1 MMKKLLLLVLIFLN
15 FTVLPA
21 DAVEKKVVIDRLT
34 QSEAED
40 LDIEIPDD
48 VPPGYHSITI
58 EVYDDNGTVSEK
70 EVEFCKDEEGV
81 VQWDN
86 NCPNLK
92 LDEEPAA
99 VDPEPVKAIKAGL
112 QPYDPLSDPE
122 TTKGLH
128 LAGFA
133 ALAALTSIKRN
144 EKQSDEEQSDEEQ
157 DQESLQSVSSGALKL
172 LKNEP
177 GRGDLSKTWDN
188 RFTDKSD
195 FLFVS
200 LAHRFNR
207 FSPLLTRTIQ
217 DGNTVRAMLGSW
229 AALLMPIGLILGVIA
244 VIDTGGQSLPPVWT
258 IVALIMAVAIFD
270 AFAGLVAGFVFFL
283 AALVTGNITNR
294 PELLTTIGVM
304 VLFFAPALLA
314 SAFRPFRRLVRNQDD
329 MWERITDY
337 ALGTLLTFWVITKMV
352 AAMNGLAR
360 LELPITEYG
369 TELALIAAG
378 LLLIRVALEDIAVE
392 HYPIRLRALHV
403 EIRKPSQS
411 QKIRSLAFKIFV
423 FFIMAAPFVGSTLNL
438 VLGTLLFAIP
448 QITSLSLEDSLPKKK
463 LYLPKGVLKTVV
475 MIFVMALASNMI
487 EGAFSSPEAFLKW
500 SFVVMALP
508 GFILHY
514 LDAITDTP
522 EGDWKTTEK
531 GRMIYRIGGVVIFV
545 LMVLVVR
552 GVDIASWLVG

>member
-1 MMKKLLLLVLIFLN
+1 MRKILLLAIILLNFLVLPSS
-15 FTVLPA
+15 V
-21 DAVEKKVVIDRLT
+21 AVEKNVVIDRLT

-40 LDIEIPDD
+40 LDIEIPDS
-48 VPPGYHSITI
+48 VPPGFHSITI

-70 EVEFCKDEEGV
+70 EIEFCKDEKGV

-86 NCPNLK
+86 KCPNLN
-92 LDEEPAA
+92 LEEEPAP
-99 VDPEPVKAIKAGL
+99 VDPEPVKAIKTGL

-144 EKQSDEEQSDEEQ
+144 EKQSEEEQ

-217 DGNTVRAMLGSW
+217 DGNTVRAMIGSW
-229 AALLMPIGLILGVIA
+229 AALLMPIGLILGTIA
-244 VIDTGGQSLPPVWT
+244 VINTGGQSLPPVWT
-258 IVALIMAVAIFD
+258 IVALIMSVAIFD
-270 AFAGLVAGFVFFL
+270 AFAGFVAGFVFFL

-329 MWERITDY
+329 RWERITDY
-337 ALGTLLTFWVITKMV
+337 ALATLLTFWVITKMV

-360 LELPITEYG
+360 LELPITDYG

-392 HYPIRLRALHV
+392 QYPMRLRALHV
-403 EIRKPSQS
+403 EIRKPSQA
-411 QKIRSLAFKIFV
+411 QKVRSLAFKIFV

-438 VLGTLLFAIP
+438 VLGTLIFAIP
-448 QITSLSLEDSLPKKK
+448 QITSLSLEDNLPKKK
-463 LYLPKGVLKTVV
+463 LYLPKGVFKTVV
-475 MIFVMALASNMI
+475 MIFVMALASNLI

-508 GFILHY
+508 GFFLHY
-514 LDAITDTP
+514 LDAITDAP
-522 EGDWKTTEK
+522 ESDWKTTEK
-531 GRMIYRIGGVVIFV
+531 GRMIYRIGGVIVFI
-545 LMVLVVR
+545 LMVLVVQ
-552 GVDIASWLVG
+552 GVDLASWIS

>member
-1 MMKKLLLLVLIFLN
+1 MKKVILFAIILLNFLVLP
-15 FTVLPA
+15 TSVA
-21 DAVEKKVVIDRLT
+21 AEQKVVIDRLS
-34 QSEAED
+34 QSEVED
-40 LDIEIPDD
+40 LDITIPDEIP
-48 VPPGYHSITI
+48 PGFHSITI
-58 EVYDDNGTVSEK
+58 EVYDDNGTVSQK
-70 EVEFCKDEEGV
+70 EIEFCKDEEGV

-86 NCPNLK
+86 KCPNLK
-92 LDEEPAA
+92 VDEESAPVIPA
-99 VDPEPVKAIKAGL
+99 PEKEVKTGL

-133 ALAALTSIKRN
+133 ALAALTSIRRN
-144 EKQSDEEQSDEEQ
+144 EKQSDEEQE
-157 DQESLQSVSSGALKL
+157 QESLQSVSSGALKL

-177 GRGDLSKTWDN
+177 GKGDLSKSWDN
-188 RFTDKSD
+188 RFTDETD
-195 FLFVS
+195 FVFVS

-217 DGNTVRAMLGSW
+217 DGNTIRAIIGSW
-229 AALLMPIGLILGVIA
+229 AGLLMPIGLILGIVAA
-244 VIDTGGQSLPPVWT
+244 VNTSGQALPPAWG
-258 IVALIMAVAIFD
+258 IVALIMAVAIYD
-270 AFAGLVAGFVFFL
+270 AFAGFIAGSVFFL
-283 AALVTGNITNR
+283 AALLTGNITNR
-294 PELLTTIGVM
+294 PEFLTAIGVM

-337 ALGTLLTFWVITKMV
+337 AIGTLLTFWVITKMV

-360 LELPITEYG
+360 LELPITDYG
-369 TELALIAAG
+369 TELALIASG
-378 LLLIRVALEDIAVE
+378 LLLIRVAFEDIAVE

-403 EIRKPSQS
+403 EIRKPSQN
-411 QKIRSLAFKIFV
+411 QKIRSLVFKVFV

-448 QITSLSLEDSLPKKK
+448 QITSLSLEDNLPKKK
-463 LYLPKGVLKTVV
+463 LYLPKGVFKTVV
-475 MIFVMALASNMI
+475 MIFVMALASNVI

-514 LDAITDTP
+514 LDAITDAP
-522 EGDWKTTEK
+522 ETDWKTTEK
-531 GRMIYRIGGVVIFV
+531 GRMIYRVGGVVVFI
-545 LMVLVVR
+545 LMVLVVK

>member
-1 MMKKLLLLVLIFLN
+1 MRKLLLLTLIFLN
-15 FTVLPA
+15 LSVLPA
-21 DAVEKKVVIDRLT
+21 DSAEKKVVIDRLT

-48 VPPGYHSITI
+48 VPPGFHSMTI

-70 EVEFCKDEEGV
+70 EVEFCKDENGV

-86 NCPNLK
+86 NCPNLNV
-92 LDEEPAA
+92 EGEPAP

-112 QPYDPLSDPE
+112 QPYDPLGDSE
-122 TTKGLH
+122 TTKGLQ
-128 LAGFA
+128 LAAFA
-133 ALAALTSIKRN
+133 ALAALTSVKRD
-144 EKQSDEEQSDEEQ
+144 EKQSDEEAE
-157 DQESLQSVSSGALKL
+157 QESLQSVSSGALKL

-177 GRGDLSKTWDN
+177 GKGDLSNTWDN
-188 RFTDKSD
+188 KFTDETD
-195 FLFVS
+195 FTFVA

-217 DGNTVRAMLGSW
+217 DGNTVRAIIGSF
-229 AALLMPIGLILGVIA
+229 AALLIPISFILGIIA
-244 VIDTGGQSLPPVWT
+244 SINTGAQALPPAWT

-270 AFAGLVAGFVFFL
+270 AFAGFVAGFVFFI

-369 TELALIAAG
+369 TELAFIAAG

-392 HYPIRLRALHV
+392 HYPMRLRALHV
-403 EIRKPSQS
+403 EIKKPSQT
-411 QKIRSLAFKIFV
+411 QKIRSLVFKIFV

-438 VLGTLLFAIP
+438 ILGTLLFAIP
-448 QITSLSLEDSLPKKK
+448 QITSLSLEDNLPKKK
-463 LYLPKGVLKTVV
+463 LYLPKGVFKTVV
-475 MIFVMALASNMI
+475 MIFVMALAANLI

-514 LDAITDTP
+514 LDAITDAP
-522 EGDWKTTEK
+522 ETDWKTTEN
-531 GRMIYRIGGVVIFV
+531 GRKIYRIGGVVIFV
-545 LMVLVVR
+545 LMVLVVK

>member
-1 MMKKLLLLVLIFLN
+1 MRKILLLAIILLNFLVLPSS
-15 FTVLPA
+15 V
-21 DAVEKKVVIDRLT
+21 AVEKNVVIDRLT

-40 LDIEIPDD
+40 LDIEIPDE
-48 VPPGYHSITI
+48 VPPGFHSITI

-70 EVEFCKDEEGV
+70 EIEFCKDEMGV

-86 NCPNLK
+86 KCPNLN
-92 LDEEPAA
+92 LDDEPAPI
-99 VDPEPVKAIKAGL
+99 DPEPVKAIKVGL

-144 EKQSDEEQSDEEQ
+144 EKQSDEEQE
-157 DQESLQSVSSGALKL
+157 QESLQSVSSGALKL
-172 LKNEP
+172 LKDEP
-177 GRGDLSKTWDN
+177 GRGDLSRSWDN
-188 RFTDKSD
+188 RFTDESD
-195 FLFVS
+195 FVFVS
-200 LAHRFNR
+200 LAHRFNG

-217 DGNTVRAMLGSW
+217 DGNTVRAMIGSW
-229 AALLMPIGLILGVIA
+229 AALLMPIGLILGIIA
-244 VIDTGGQSLPPVWT
+244 VVNTGGQSLPPVWT

-270 AFAGLVAGFVFFL
+270 AFAGFIAGFVFFL
-283 AALVTGNITNR
+283 AALLTGNITNR

-329 MWERITDY
+329 LWERITDY

-360 LELPITEYG
+360 LELPITDYG

-392 HYPIRLRALHV
+392 HYPMRLRALHV
-403 EIRKPSQS
+403 EIKKPSQN
-411 QKIRSLAFKIFV
+411 QKVRSLAFKIFV

-448 QITSLSLEDSLPKKK
+448 QITSLSLEDYLPKKK
-463 LYLPKGVLKTVV
+463 LYLPKGVFKTVV

-508 GFILHY
+508 GFFLHY
-514 LDAITDTP
+514 LDAITDAP
-522 EGDWKTTEK
+522 ESDWKTTEK
-531 GRMIYRIGGVVIFV
+531 GRKIYRIGGVIIFI
-545 LMVLVVR
+545 LMVLVVK

>member
-1 MMKKLLLLVLIFLN
+1 MKKIAVLTLLLLNFL
-15 FTVLPA
+15 VLPSNAA
-21 DAVEKKVVIDRLT
+21 DQKVVIDRLT

-48 VPPGYHSITI
+48 VPPGFHSITI
-58 EVYDDNGTVSEK
+58 EVYDDNGTVSQK
-70 EVEFCKDEEGV
+70 EIEFCKDEKGV

-86 NCPNLK
+86 KCPNLK
-92 LDEEPAA
+92 LDEEPAP
-99 VDPEPVKAIKAGL
+99 VTTEPVPVKAIKTGL

-122 TTKGLH
+122 TTKGLQ
-128 LAGFA
+128 LAAFA
-133 ALAALTSIKRN
+133 ALAALTAVKRD
-144 EKQSDEEQSDEEQ
+144 EKQSDEEQ

-177 GRGDLSKTWDN
+177 GKGDLSKTWDN
-188 RFTDKSD
+188 RYTDNTD
-195 FLFVS
+195 YAFVG

-217 DGNTVRAMLGSW
+217 DGNTVRAMIGSW
-229 AALLMPIGLILGVIA
+229 AALLMPIGLILGIIA
-244 VIDTGGQSLPPVWT
+244 VVNTGGESLPPVWT

-270 AFAGLVAGFVFFL
+270 AFAGFVAGFVFFI

-329 MWERITDY
+329 MWERFTDY

-369 TELALIAAG
+369 TELAFIAAG

-403 EIRKPSQS
+403 EIKKPSRD
-411 QKIRSLAFKIFV
+411 QKIRSLVFKIFV
-423 FFIMAAPFVGSTLNL
+423 FFIMAAPFVGSTINL

-448 QITSLSLEDSLPKKK
+448 QITSLSLEDNLPKKK
-463 LYLPKGVLKTVV
+463 LYLPKGVFKTVV
-475 MIFVMALASNMI
+475 MIFVMALAANLI

-514 LDAITDTP
+514 LDAITDAP
-522 EGDWKTTEK
+522 ETDWKTTEK
-531 GRMIYRIGGVVIFV
+531 GRKIYRIGGVVIFV
-545 LMVLVVR
+545 LMVLIVK

>member
-1 MMKKLLLLVLIFLN
+1 MKKILLLAIIFLN
-15 FTVLPA
+15 LSVLPGFA
-21 DAVEKKVVIDRLT
+21 AEQKVVIDRLT

-40 LDIEIPDD
+40 LDIEIPDE
-48 VPPGYHSITI
+48 VPPGFHSITI
-58 EVYDDNGTVSEK
+58 EVYDDNGTVSQK
-70 EVEFCKDEEGV
+70 EIEFCKDEEGV

-86 NCPNLK
+86 KCPNLK
-92 LDEEPAA
+92 EDEEPAA
-99 VDPEPVKAIKAGL
+99 VDPEPVKAIKVGL

-133 ALAALTSIKRN
+133 VLAALTAIKRD
-144 EKQSDEEQSDEEQ
+144 EKQSDEEQ

-177 GRGDLSKTWDN
+177 GKGDLSKTWDN
-188 RFTDKSD
+188 RLTDNTDSA
-195 FLFVS
+195 FIS
-200 LAHRFNR
+200 LAVRFNR

-217 DGNTVRAMLGSW
+217 DGNTVRAMIGSW
-229 AALLMPIGLILGVIA
+229 AGLLMPIGLILGIIA
-244 VIDTGGQSLPPVWT
+244 VINTGGESLPPVWT

-270 AFAGLVAGFVFFL
+270 AFAGFIAGFVFFL

-314 SAFRPFRRLVRNQDD
+314 SAFRPFRRLVRTQDD

-369 TELALIAAG
+369 TELALMAAG
-378 LLLIRVALEDIAVE
+378 LLLIRVALEDVAVE
-392 HYPIRLRALHV
+392 HYPMRLRALHV
-403 EIRKPSQS
+403 EIKKPSRD
-411 QKIRSLAFKIFV
+411 QKLRSLVFKIFV

-438 VLGTLLFAIP
+438 VLGTILFAIP
-448 QITSLSLEDSLPKKK
+448 QITALSLEDNLPKKK
-463 LYLPKGVLKTVV
+463 LYLPKGVFKTVV
-475 MIFVMALASNMI
+475 MVFVMALAANLI
-487 EGAFSSPEAFLKW
+487 EGSFSSPEAFLKW

-522 EGDWKTTEK
+522 EKDWKITEN
-531 GRMIYRIGGVVIFV
+531 GRKIYRIGGVVIFV
-545 LMVLVVR
+545 LMVLVVK

>member
-1 MMKKLLLLVLIFLN
+1 MKKILLLAIILLNFLVLPSS
-15 FTVLPA
+15 V
-21 DAVEKKVVIDRLT
+21 AVEKNVVIDRLT

-40 LDIEIPDD
+40 LDIEIPDS
-48 VPPGYHSITI
+48 VPPGFHSITI

-70 EVEFCKDEEGV
+70 EIEFCKDEKGV

-86 NCPNLK
+86 KCPNLN
-92 LDEEPAA
+92 LDEEPAPI
-99 VDPEPVKAIKAGL
+99 DPEPVKAIKLGL

-144 EKQSDEEQSDEEQ
+144 EKQSDDEQ

-177 GRGDLSKTWDN
+177 GKGDLSSTWDN
-188 RFTDKSD
+188 RFTDETD
-195 FLFVS
+195 FVFVS

-217 DGNTVRAMLGSW
+217 DGNTVRAMIGSW
-229 AALLMPIGLILGVIA
+229 AALLMPIGLILGIIA
-244 VIDTGGQSLPPVWT
+244 VINTGGQSLPPVWT
-258 IVALIMAVAIFD
+258 IVGLIMAVAIFD
-270 AFAGLVAGFVFFL
+270 AFAGFIAGFVFFM

-369 TELALIAAG
+369 TELALFAAG

-392 HYPIRLRALHV
+392 HYPMRLRALHV
-403 EIRKPSQS
+403 EVRKPSQA
-411 QKIRSLAFKIFV
+411 QKVRSLFFKIFV

-438 VLGTLLFAIP
+438 VLGTLIFAIP
-448 QITSLSLEDSLPKKK
+448 QITSLSLEDNLPKKK
-463 LYLPKGVLKTVV
+463 LYLPKGVFKTVV
-475 MIFVMALASNMI
+475 MVFVMALASNMI

-514 LDAITDTP
+514 LDAITDAP
-522 EGDWKTTEK
+522 ETDWKTTEK
-531 GRMIYRIGGVVIFV
+531 GRMIYRVGGVVVFI
-545 LMVLVVR
+545 LMVLVVK

>member
-1 MMKKLLLLVLIFLN
+1 MKKVILFAIILLNFLVLP
-15 FTVLPA
+15 TSVA
-21 DAVEKKVVIDRLT
+21 AEQKVVIDRLS
-34 QSEAED
+34 QSESED
-40 LDIEIPDD
+40 LDITIPDE
-48 VPPGYHSITI
+48 VPPGFHSITI
-58 EVYDDNGTVSEK
+58 EVYDDNGTVSQK
-70 EVEFCKDEEGV
+70 EIEFCKDEEGV

-86 NCPNLK
+86 KCPNLK
-92 LDEEPAA
+92 VDEEGAPVIPA
-99 VDPEPVKAIKAGL
+99 PEKEVKTGL

-133 ALAALTSIKRN
+133 ALAALTSIRRN
-144 EKQSDEEQSDEEQ
+144 EKQSDEEQ

-172 LKNEP
+172 LKDEP
-177 GRGDLSKTWDN
+177 GKGDLSKSWDN
-188 RFTDKSD
+188 RFTDETD
-195 FLFVS
+195 FVFVS

-207 FSPLLTRTIQ
+207 FSPLLTRTVQ
-217 DGNTVRAMLGSW
+217 DGNTIRAIIGSW
-229 AALLMPIGLILGVIA
+229 AGLLMPIGLILGIVAA
-244 VIDTGGQSLPPVWT
+244 VNTSGQALPPAWG
-258 IVALIMAVAIFD
+258 IVALIMAVAIYD
-270 AFAGLVAGFVFFL
+270 AFAGFIAGSVFFL
-283 AALVTGNITNR
+283 AALLTGNITNR
-294 PELLTTIGVM
+294 PEFLTAIGVM

-329 MWERITDY
+329 MWERVTDY

-360 LELPITEYG
+360 LELPITDYG
-369 TELALIAAG
+369 TELALIASG
-378 LLLIRVALEDIAVE
+378 LLLIRVAFEDIAVE
-392 HYPIRLRALHV
+392 HYPMRLRALHV
-403 EIRKPSQS
+403 EIRKPSQN
-411 QKIRSLAFKIFV
+411 QKIRSLVFKVFV

-463 LYLPKGVLKTVV
+463 LYLPKGVFKTVV
-475 MIFVMALASNMI
+475 MIFVMALASNVI

-522 EGDWKTTEK
+522 ETDWKTTEN
-531 GRMIYRIGGVVIFV
+531 GRKIYRIGGVIVFI
-545 LMVLVVR
+545 LMVLVVQ
-552 GVDIASWLVG
+552 GVDLASWIS

>member
-1 MMKKLLLLVLIFLN
+1 MMRKLLLLTLIFLN
-15 FTVLPA
+15 LSVLPA
-21 DAVEKKVVIDRLT
+21 DSAEKKVVIDRLT

-48 VPPGYHSITI
+48 VPPGFHSITI

-70 EVEFCKDEEGV
+70 EIEFCKDENGV

-86 NCPNLK
+86 KCPNLN
-92 LDEEPAA
+92 LDEEPAP
-99 VDPEPVKAIKAGL
+99 VDPEPVKAIKVGL
-112 QPYDPLSDPE
+112 QPYDPLGDPE

-128 LAGFA
+128 LAAFA

-144 EKQSDEEQSDEEQ
+144 EKQSDEDAE
-157 DQESLQSVSSGALKL
+157 QESLQSVSSGALKL

-177 GRGDLSKTWDN
+177 GKGDLSNTWDN
-188 RFTDKSD
+188 RFTDD
-195 FLFVS
+195 TDYAFVS

-217 DGNTVRAMLGSW
+217 DGNTVRAIVGSF
-229 AALLMPIGLILGVIA
+229 AALLIPIGFILGIIA
-244 VIDTGGQSLPPVWT
+244 SVNTGAQALPPVWV
-258 IVALIMAVAIFD
+258 IVGAIMTVAIFD
-270 AFAGLVAGFVFFL
+270 AFAGFVAGFVFFML
-283 AALVTGNITNR
+283 ALVTGNITSR

-329 MWERITDY
+329 KWERITDY

-360 LELPITEYG
+360 LELPITEFG
-369 TELALIAAG
+369 TELALFAAG

-392 HYPIRLRALHV
+392 HYPMRLRALHV
-403 EIRKPSQS
+403 EVRKPSQV
-411 QKIRSLAFKIFV
+411 QKVRSLVFKIFV

-438 VLGTLLFAIP
+438 VLGTLIFAIP
-448 QITSLSLEDSLPKKK
+448 QITSLSLEDNLPKKK
-463 LYLPKGVLKTVV
+463 LYLPKGVFKTVV
-475 MIFVMALASNMI
+475 MIFVMALVSNMI

-508 GFILHY
+508 GFFLHY
-514 LDAITDTP
+514 LDAITDAP
-522 EGDWKTTEK
+522 ETDWKTTEK
-531 GRMIYRIGGVVIFV
+531 GRKIYRIGGVVVFI
-545 LMVLVVR
+545 LMVLVVK

>member
-1 MMKKLLLLVLIFLN
+1 MKKLAILALLLLN
-15 FTVLPA
+15 FLVLPA
-21 DAVEKKVVIDRLT
+21 NAVEQKVVIDRLT

-40 LDIEIPDD
+40 LDIEIPDE
-48 VPPGYHSITI
+48 VPPGFHSITI
-58 EVYDDNGTVSEK
+58 EVYDDNGTVSQK
-70 EVEFCKDEEGV
+70 EIEFCKDEEGV

-86 NCPNLK
+86 KCPNLN
-92 LDEEPAA
+92 LDEEPAP
-99 VDPEPVKAIKAGL
+99 VDPEPVKAIKVGL
-112 QPYDPLSDPE
+112 QPYDPLGDPE

-128 LAGFA
+128 LAAFA
-133 ALAALTSIKRN
+133 ALAALTSVKRN
-144 EKQSDEEQSDEEQ
+144 ERQSDEEAE
-157 DQESLQSVSSGALKL
+157 QESLQSVSSGALKL

-177 GRGDLSKTWDN
+177 GKGDLSHSWDN
-188 RFTDKSD
+188 KFTDD
-195 FLFVS
+195 TDHAFVS

-217 DGNTVRAMLGSW
+217 DGNTVRAIIGSF
-229 AALLMPIGLILGVIA
+229 AALLIPIGFILGIIA
-244 VIDTGGQSLPPVWT
+244 SINTGAQALPPVWI
-258 IVALIMAVAIFD
+258 IVAAIMAIAIFD
-270 AFAGLVAGFVFFL
+270 AFAGFVSGFVFFVL
-283 AALVTGNITNR
+283 ALVTGNITNR

-360 LELPITEYG
+360 LELPITEHG
-369 TELALIAAG
+369 TELAFWAAA
-378 LLLIRVALEDIAVE
+378 LLLFRVALEDIAVE
-392 HYPIRLRALHV
+392 HYPMRLRALHV
-403 EIRKPSQS
+403 EIKKPSQT
-411 QKIRSLAFKIFV
+411 QKIRSLTFKIFV

-438 VLGTLLFAIP
+438 ILGTLLFAIP
-448 QITSLSLEDSLPKKK
+448 QITSLSLEDNLPKKK
-463 LYLPKGVLKTVV
+463 LYLPKGVFKTVV

-508 GFILHY
+508 GFFLHY
-514 LDAITDTP
+514 LDAITDAP
-522 EGDWKTTEK
+522 ESDWKTTEN
-531 GRMIYRIGGVVIFV
+531 GRKIYRIGGVIIFI
-545 LMVLVVR
+545 LMVLVVK

>member
-1 MMKKLLLLVLIFLN
+1 MKKLLLFTFIFLN

-34 QSEAED
+34 ESEAED

-48 VPPGYHSITI
+48 VPPGFHSITI

-70 EVEFCKDEEGV
+70 EIEFCKDEDGV

-86 NCPNLK
+86 DCPNLK
-92 LDEEPAA
+92 LDNETAPI
-99 VDPEPVKAIKAGL
+99 DPEPVKAIKAGL
-112 QPYDPLSDPE
+112 QPYDPLGDPE

-128 LAGFA
+128 LAAFA

-144 EKQSDEEQSDEEQ
+144 EKQNEEEQ

-177 GRGDLSKTWDN
+177 GKGDLSKTWDN
-188 RFTDKSD
+188 PYTDESD
-195 FLFVS
+195 HTFVALS
-200 LAHRFNR
+200 HRFNR

-217 DGNTVRAMLGSW
+217 DGNTVRAMIGSW
-229 AALLMPIGLILGVIA
+229 AALLMPIGLILGIIA
-244 VIDTGGQSLPPVWT
+244 VVNTGGQSLPPVWT
-258 IVALIMAVAIFD
+258 IVALIMAVSIFD
-270 AFAGLVAGFVFFL
+270 AFAGFIAGFVFFL
-283 AALVTGNITNR
+283 AALLTGNISNR

-314 SAFRPFRRLVRNQDD
+314 SSFRPFRRLVRNQDD
-329 MWERITDY
+329 LWERMTDY

-360 LELPITEYG
+360 LELPITDYG

-392 HYPIRLRALHV
+392 HYPMRLRALHV
-403 EIRKPSQS
+403 EIKKPSQN
-411 QKIRSLAFKIFV
+411 QKIRSLVFKIFV

-448 QITSLSLEDSLPKKK
+448 QITSLSLEDNLPKKK

-475 MIFVMALASNMI
+475 MIFVMALASNLI

-508 GFILHY
+508 GFFLHY
-514 LDAITDTP
+514 LDAITDAP
-522 EGDWKTTEK
+522 ESDWKTTEN
-531 GRMIYRIGGVVIFV
+531 GRKIYRMGGVIIFIV
-545 LMVLVVR
+545 MVLVVK
-552 GVDIASWLVG
+552 GVDIAGWIA

>member
-1 MMKKLLLLVLIFLN
+1 MKKALLFAIILLN
-15 FTVLPA
+15 FMVLPSSV
-21 DAVEKKVVIDRLT
+21 AVEKKVVIDRLS

-40 LDIEIPDD
+40 LDIEIPDE
-48 VPPGYHSITI
+48 VPPGFHSITI

-70 EVEFCKDEEGV
+70 EIEFCKDEEGV

-86 NCPNLK
+86 KCPNLK
-92 LDEEPAA
+92 LDEEPAPI
-99 VDPEPVKAIKAGL
+99 DPEPVKAIKTGL

-122 TTKGLH
+122 TTKGLY

-144 EKQSDEEQSDEEQ
+144 EKQSDEEQ

-177 GRGDLSKTWDN
+177 GKGDLSNTWDN
-188 RFTDKSD
+188 RYTDESD
-195 FLFVS
+195 FIFVS
-200 LAHRFNR
+200 LAQRFNR

-229 AALLMPIGLILGVIA
+229 AALLMPIGLILGIIA
-244 VIDTGGQSLPPVWT
+244 VINTGGESLPPVWT

-270 AFAGLVAGFVFFL
+270 AFAGFIAGFVFFL
-283 AALVTGNITNR
+283 TALLTGNITNR

-329 MWERITDY
+329 LWERITDY

-360 LELPITEYG
+360 LELPITDYG

-392 HYPIRLRALHV
+392 HYPMRLRALHV
-403 EIRKPSQS
+403 EIKKPSQN
-411 QKIRSLAFKIFV
+411 QKVRSLAFKIFV

-448 QITSLSLEDSLPKKK
+448 QITSLSLEDNLPKKK
-463 LYLPKGVLKTVV
+463 LYLPKGVFKTVV

-508 GFILHY
+508 GFFLHY
-514 LDAITDTP
+514 LDAITDAP
-522 EGDWKTTEK
+522 ESDWKTTEK
-531 GRMIYRIGGVVIFV
+531 GRKLYRIGGVIIFI
-545 LMVLVVR
+545 LMVLVVK

>member
-1 MMKKLLLLVLIFLN
+1 MKKILLLAIILLNFLVLP
-15 FTVLPA
+15 TSV
-21 DAVEKKVVIDRLT
+21 AVQKNVVIDRLT

-40 LDIEIPDD
+40 LDIVIPDD
-48 VPPGYHSITI
+48 VPPGFHSITI

-70 EVEFCKDEEGV
+70 EIEFCKDEEGV

-86 NCPNLK
+86 KCPNLN
-92 LDEEPAA
+92 LEPAT
-99 VDPEPVKAIKAGL
+99 VDPEPVKAIKVGL
-112 QPYDPLSDPE
+112 QPYDPLTDPE
-122 TTKGLH
+122 TTKGLY

-144 EKQSDEEQSDEEQ
+144 EKQSDEEQ

-177 GRGDLSKTWDN
+177 GKGDLSKTWDN
-188 RFTDKSD
+188 RLTNLTDFS
-195 FLFVS
+195 FVS

-217 DGNTVRAMLGSW
+217 DGNTVRAIIGSW
-229 AALLMPIGLILGVIA
+229 AALLVPVGLILGIMA
-244 VIDTGGQSLPPVWT
+244 VINTGGQSLPPVWT
-258 IVALIMAVAIFD
+258 IVALIMTVAIFD

-283 AALVTGNITNR
+283 VALVTGNITNR

-329 MWERITDY
+329 LWERITDY

-360 LELPITEYG
+360 LELPITDYG
-369 TELALIAAG
+369 TELAFIAAG

-392 HYPIRLRALHV
+392 HYPMRLRALHV
-403 EIRKPSQS
+403 EIKKPSKN
-411 QKIRSLAFKIFV
+411 QKVRSLAFKIIV

-448 QITSLSLEDSLPKKK
+448 QITSLSLEDNLPKKK
-463 LYLPKGVLKTVV
+463 LYLPKGVFKTVV

-508 GFILHY
+508 GFFLHY
-514 LDAITDTP
+514 LDAITDAP
-522 EGDWKTTEK
+522 ESDWKTTEK
-531 GRMIYRIGGVVIFV
+531 GRMIYRIGGVIIFI
-545 LMVLVVR
+545 LMVLVVK

>member
-1 MMKKLLLLVLIFLN
+1 MKKTLLLAIILLNFLVLP
-15 FTVLPA
+15 TSV
-21 DAVEKKVVIDRLT
+21 AVEKNVVIDRLT

-40 LDIEIPDD
+40 LDIVIPDE
-48 VPPGYHSITI
+48 VPPGFHSITI

-70 EVEFCKDEEGV
+70 EIEFCKDEEGV

-86 NCPNLK
+86 KCPNLN
-92 LDEEPAA
+92 LEPTTA
-99 VDPEPVKAIKAGL
+99 DPEPVKAIKVGL

-122 TTKGLH
+122 TTKGLY

-144 EKQSDEEQSDEEQ
+144 ERQSEEEQ

-177 GRGDLSKTWDN
+177 GKGDLSKTWDN
-188 RFTDKSD
+188 RFTNLTD
-195 FLFVS
+195 FSFIS

-217 DGNTVRAMLGSW
+217 DGNTVRAMIGSW
-229 AALLMPIGLILGVIA
+229 AALLMPIGLVLGIIA
-244 VIDTGGQSLPPVWT
+244 VVNTGGQSLPPVWT

-270 AFAGLVAGFVFFL
+270 AFAGFVAGFVFFV

-369 TELALIAAG
+369 TELALIAAA

-392 HYPIRLRALHV
+392 HYPMRLRALHV
-403 EIRKPSQS
+403 EIKKPSQR
-411 QKIRSLAFKIFV
+411 QKIQSLAFKIFV

-438 VLGTLLFAIP
+438 LLGTLLFAIP
-448 QITSLSLEDSLPKKK
+448 QITALSLEDNLPKKK
-463 LYLPKGVLKTVV
+463 LYLPKGVFKTVV
-475 MIFVMALASNMI
+475 MIFVMALASNLI

-514 LDAITDTP
+514 LDAITDAP
-522 EGDWKTTEK
+522 KDDWKTTAN
-531 GRMIYRIGGVVIFV
+531 GRKLYRIGGVIIFV

>member
-1 MMKKLLLLVLIFLN
+1 MRKVLLLALIILN
-15 FTVLPA
+15 FSILPGFGA
-21 DAVEKKVVIDRLT
+21 EQKVVIDRLT
-34 QSEAED
+34 ESEAED

-48 VPPGYHSITI
+48 VPPGFHSITI
-58 EVYDDNGTVSEK
+58 EVYDDNGTVSQK
-70 EVEFCKDEEGV
+70 EIEFCKDEEGV

-86 NCPNLK
+86 KCPNLK
-92 LDEEPAA
+92 LDEEPAPI
-99 VDPEPVKAIKAGL
+99 DPEPVKAIKAGL

-144 EKQSDEEQSDEEQ
+144 EKQSDEEQ

-177 GRGDLSKTWDN
+177 GKGDLSKTWDN
-188 RFTDKSD
+188 RFTDETD
-195 FLFVS
+195 FVFVS
-200 LAHRFNR
+200 IAHRFNR

-217 DGNTVRAMLGSW
+217 DGNTIRAMIGSW
-229 AALLMPIGLILGVIA
+229 AGLLIPIGFILGIA
-244 VIDTGGQSLPPVWT
+244 ASVNTGGQSLPPAWG
-258 IVALIMAVAIFD
+258 IVALIMADAIFD
-270 AFAGLVAGFVFFL
+270 AFAGFVAGFVFFL
-283 AALVTGNITNR
+283 SALLTGNITNR
-294 PELLTTIGVM
+294 PEFLTSIGVM

-314 SAFRPFRRLVRNQDD
+314 SAFRPFRRLVRTQDD

-360 LELPITEYG
+360 LELPITDYG
-369 TELALIAAG
+369 TELAWIAAG
-378 LLLIRVALEDIAVE
+378 LLIIRVAFEDIAVE
-392 HYPIRLRALHV
+392 HYPMRLRALHV

-411 QKIRSLAFKIFV
+411 QKVRSLVFKIFV
-423 FFIMAAPFVGSTLNL
+423 FFIMAAPFVGSLLNL
-438 VLGTLLFAIP
+438 VLGTILFAIP
-448 QITSLSLEDSLPKKK
+448 QITSLSLEDNLPKKK
-463 LYLPKGVLKTVV
+463 LYLPKGVFKTVV
-475 MIFVMALASNMI
+475 MIFVMALAANLI
-487 EGAFSSPEAFLKW
+487 EGAFSSPAAFLKW

-514 LDAITDTP
+514 LDAITDAPDT
-522 EGDWKTTEK
+522 DWKTTEN
-531 GRMIYRIGGVVIFV
+531 GRKIYRIGGVVIFV
-545 LMVLVVR
+545 LMVLVVK